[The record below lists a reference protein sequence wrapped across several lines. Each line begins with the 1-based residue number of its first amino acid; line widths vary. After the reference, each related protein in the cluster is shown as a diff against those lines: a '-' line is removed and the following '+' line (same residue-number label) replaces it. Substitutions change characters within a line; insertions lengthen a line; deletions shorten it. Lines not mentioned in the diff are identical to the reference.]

1 MADVVE
7 RNDQDGSTGTNSVFV
22 SDEKSAP
29 KHLEEDGY
37 SPWLVVT
44 HKKQGTKNTKKGS
57 GAEFQKIVHSDNHV
71 SDKDQMTS
79 LKMGF
84 SKDGKRKR
92 VGLRNQL
99 RRKAAPVG
107 CIRRSPPQISY
118 LSPTVVQRAE
128 LVVHTLGPLL
138 Q

>member
-22 SDEKSAP
+22 SDDKSAP
-29 KHLEEDGY
+29 RHLEEDGY
-37 SPWLVVT
+37 SPWLLVT
-44 HKKQGTKNTKKGS
+44 HKKQGTKNAKKGS

-84 SKDGKRKR
+84 SKDGKRKTS
-92 VGLRNQL
+92 GLTESIKEKGSSSGL
-99 RRKAAPVG
+99 
-107 CIRRSPPQISY
+107 
-118 LSPTVVQRAE
+118 
-128 LVVHTLGPLL
+128 H
-138 Q
+138 